1 MSEGGDG
8 TARAPVPGKA
18 RAVAL
23 LVATQIGGL
32 SVWFSSA
39 AVIGPMGRE
48 AGLAPAEL
56 AGLTTAVQLGFAGGA
71 VAFALL
77 GLADRFDPR
86 RVFLLSALV
95 AAGANAGLL
104 AVPIGGWEAH
114 GLRAATGAALAG
126 VYPVGMK
133 IAAGWGARDRAF
145 LVSLLIGALSVGAA
159 FPHLAALAGGAA
171 WRGVI
176 LATSALAAAGGI
188 GVLGVGLGPWHG
200 RAARLDPRA
209 VALAWTDR
217 RIRYAFAGYLA
228 HMWELFAL
236 WAWVGVIAAAA
247 FEGAGVAG
255 AERLGA
261 GVAFLTVALGGL
273 ACAPAG
279 IWAVRAGSARVAR
292 ACLWASGGAA
302 LASALA
308 FGLSPWVLAGAL
320 VLWGIAVIPDSAL
333 YSTMVADAAPAER
346 VGTLLTAQT
355 ALGFLLTA
363 TTVQW
368 LPGTAASFGWPAAMA
383 LLALGP
389 ALGIRAM
396 TAYLRLKG

>member
-1 MSEGGDG
+1 MSVAPD
-8 TARAPVPGKA
+8 APVPGKA
-18 RAVAL
+18 RSVAI

-48 AGLAPAEL
+48 VGLAAGAL

-71 VAFALL
+71 VLYALL

-86 RVFLLSALV
+86 RVFLFSALI

-104 AVPIGGWEAH
+104 LAPVGGWEAH
-114 GLRAATGAALAG
+114 ALRALTGAALAG

-133 IAAGWGARDRAF
+133 IAAGWGTRDRAF

-159 FPHLAALAGGAA
+159 FPHLAALFGGAD
-171 WRGVI
+171 WRLTI
-176 LATSALAAAGGI
+176 AATSALAAAGG
-188 GVLGVGLGPWHG
+188 LGILAVGLGPHHA
-200 RAARLDPRA
+200 RAPKLDLAA
-209 VALAWTDR
+209 VTLAWTDR
-217 RIRYAFAGYLA
+217 RIRLAFLGYLA

-236 WAWVGVIAAAA
+236 WAWVGVIATTA
-247 FEGAGVAG
+247 FAVAGQPG

-273 ACAPAG
+273 ACIPAG
-279 IWAVRAGSARVAR
+279 LAAVRHGSARVAR
-292 ACLWASGGAA
+292 LCLVASGAAA
-302 LASALA
+302 LFAAA
-308 FGLSPWVLAGAL
+308 TYGASPWLLAAAL
-320 VLWGIAVIPDSAL
+320 ILWGIAVIPDSAL
-333 YSTMVADAAPAER
+333 YSTLVADAAPPHR
-346 VGTLLTAQT
+346 VGSLLTAQT

-368 LPGTAASFGWPAAMA
+368 LPGTAAALGWPWAMA

-389 ALGIRAM
+389 AVGIRAM
-396 TAYLRLKG
+396 TVLMRLRA